1 MSRCLSISDRHYT
14 IRIYYYLILIYYL
27 RQDQFLDWHVGWN
40 LTVCYFLYRFIPIIV
55 VRPTTLLNICLCIRT
70 CVACHFSDVFTRL
83 RDLNGIN
90 TAGVVSKILGGHSN
104 KTLLN

>member
-1 MSRCLSISDRHYT
+1 MSRRSSISDRHYT
-14 IRIYYYLILIYYL
+14 IRLLSSTRSVFRLACRLELNRVLFLIPFYTDDNTPDDVIKHLPL
-27 RQDQFLDWHVGWN
+27 R
-40 LTVCYFLYRFIPIIV
+40 
-55 VRPTTLLNICLCIRT
+55 IRT

-90 TAGVVSKILGGHSN
+90 TAGVVGKILGRYSN